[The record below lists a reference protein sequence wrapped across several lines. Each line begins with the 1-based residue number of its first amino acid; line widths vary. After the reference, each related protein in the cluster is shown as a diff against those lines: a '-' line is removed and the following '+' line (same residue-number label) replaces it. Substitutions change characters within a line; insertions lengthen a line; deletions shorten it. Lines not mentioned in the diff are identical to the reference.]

1 MAGEYLLDTNV
12 LISFLKEEAETVGR
26 VAAAVSI
33 VIPFVVLGELFYGAR
48 NSSRGDQNLAR
59 VELLASRFNVLF
71 PDLSTIREY
80 GRIRAELKAAG
91 RPIPEA
97 DLWIAALSLQHQ
109 LALVSRD
116 DHFREVS
123 GIQLECW

>member
-1 MAGEYLLDTNV
+1 VE
-12 LISFLKEEAETVGR
+12 R

-48 NSSRGDQNLAR
+48 NSSHWDQNLAR

-71 PDLSTIREY
+71 ADLFTIREY

-109 LALVSRD
+109 LTLVSRD